1 MHLRASPLALS
12 RLACPVHTLRMA
24 IAGATM
30 RPPTSRTWR
39 NSVELVGALTSREL
53 RLRYQGSFFGWAW
66 SLIRPLTLGLVLSFA
81 LGKVLGTGITA
92 EFLLAGLFPWF
103 WFQGS
108 VQAAAGTFVGNGGL
122 LKKVRFPRAV
132 LPLSVVLGNTL
143 QFLLALPV
151 LVGFLLVNDHGPSVA
166 WLALPL
172 IFALQLLL
180 TIGLSFLVASVTVF
194 FRDLEHIVE
203 VVLNLAFYATP
214 IIYSADK
221 VPSNY
226 TWLLRVNPLAPLAE
240 GWRDILLDGQWPSG
254 ELFYAVGLT
263 VVALALGWFT
273 FRRLEDSFADG
284 I

>member
-1 MHLRASPLALS
+1 
-12 RLACPVHTLRMA
+12 MA
-24 IAGATM
+24 FANATM
-30 RPPTSRTWR
+30 RAPASRSWR
-39 NSVELVGALTSREL
+39 NSAELVGALTSREL

-103 WFQGS
+103 WFQS
-108 VQAAAGTFVGNGGL
+108 SIQAAAGTFVGNGGL

-132 LPLSVVLGNTL
+132 LPLSVVLGNTF

-151 LVGFLLVNDHGPSVA
+151 LIGFLLFSGHEPTVA

-172 IFALQLLL
+172 VFALQLLL
-180 TIGLSFLVASVTVF
+180 TVGLAFFVASVTVF

-214 IIYSADK
+214 IIYAADK
-221 VPSNY
+221 VPESY
-226 TWLLRVNPLAPLAE
+226 TWILRVNPLAPLAE
-240 GWRDILLDGQWPSG
+240 AWRDVLLDGEWPNRD
-254 ELFYAVGLT
+254 LFYCVGLT
-263 VVALALGWFT
+263 AAALIIGWLT